1 MYDRIF
7 KGRGKLQ
14 VLTVPH
20 RARIPAMTP
29 AAKGKDPPVSQV
41 WRALMDPKSGRFLG
55 RKWQARP
62 GSEQV
67 G

>member
-1 MYDRIF
+1 MCDCIF

-14 VLTVPH
+14 VLTVPR
-20 RARIPAMTP
+20 RARIPARTP
-29 AAKGKDPPVSQV
+29 TAKGKDPPVLRV
-41 WRALMDPKSGRFLG
+41 WRALMDPKSGRFVG